1 MRTLPWRPVAGIP
14 AHSPCWVPLKITSTK
29 TALGARLFVVAL
41 LGMMVLIAVGCGSG
55 DGKQGTGT
63 SLMFWTAEDNPDRVK
78 ATQAIVDRFQQQTN
92 ITVKLV
98 AISEDQLT
106 SQVAS
111 ASAAGTLPD
120 VLAAVSLG
128 FVHSLAADGIIDP
141 DAAAAVINTLGPET
155 FSRRGLSLVKVNG
168 KPVAVPSDSWT
179 QLLVYRKDL
188 FDQAGL
194 AAPTTFE
201 AIRTAAAKLTGGG
214 VAGIVAAT
222 KAGDSFTQQTFEYLA
237 VANNCQLV
245 DQAGTITLASK
256 PCVDTFSF
264 YVDLIRTASVQGGQ
278 DATSTRAAYLAGKA
292 AMIIW
297 SSFLLDELAG
307 LSSDARP
314 TCPQCH
320 RDPSFLADHSGIV
333 TAITGPHGTQPSQF
347 GEVTSFA
354 ITKDAS
360 KDAAKLVEF
369 MMNDGYLDWL
379 ALAPEGKVPVR
390 TGTTDQPSKFTDA
403 WNHLKTGA
411 EHSKPLSELYPPDVL
426 EELATSTDTMN
437 RWGFP
442 QGQGRLVGAQLAEL
456 PIPKALAA
464 ALNGTLDPAAAAEQ
478 AQADL
483 EEIAQTVN

>member
-1 MRTLPWRPVAGIP
+1 M
-14 AHSPCWVPLKITSTK
+14 
-29 TALGARLFVVAL
+29 GARRLIVAL
-41 LGMMVLIAVGCGSG
+41 LGVIVLTAVGCGGG
-55 DGKQGTGT
+55 DGNQGDGT
-63 SLMFWTAEDNPDRVK
+63 SLTFWTAEDNPDRVR

-98 AISEDQLT
+98 AISEDQLS
-106 SQVAS
+106 SQVAG

-120 VLAAVSLG
+120 VLAAVPLG
-128 FVHSLAADGIIDP
+128 FVHASAADGIIDP
-141 DAAAAVINTLGPET
+141 DAATAVINTLGPET
-155 FSRRGLSLVKVNG
+155 FSRRGLSLVEVNG
-168 KPVAVPSDSWT
+168 KPAAVPSDSWT

-194 AAPTTFE
+194 AAPTTFD
-201 AIRTAAAKLTGGG
+201 AIRTAAATLTGGG
-214 VAGIVAAT
+214 MAGIVAAT

-256 PCVDTFSF
+256 ACVDTFDF
-264 YVDLIRTASVQGGQ
+264 YVDLIRTASVHSAQ
-278 DATSTRAAYLAGKA
+278 DATSTRARYLAGKA
-292 AMIIW
+292 AMVIW

-314 TCPQCH
+314 TCPQC
-320 RDPSFLADHSGIV
+320 RDDPSFLADHSGIV

-347 GEVTSFA
+347 GELTSFA
-354 ITKDAS
+354 ITNDAS

-379 ALAPEGKVPVR
+379 ALAPEGKVPAR

-403 WNHLKTGA
+403 WKHLKTGV
-411 EHSKPLSELYPPDVL
+411 EHSRPLSELYPPDVL
-426 EELATSTDTMN
+426 KELATSTDTMN

-464 ALNGTLDPAAAAEQ
+464 ALNGTLSTAAAAEQ

-483 EEIAQTVN
+483 EEIAQTIN